1 MMSSARLVLTLPI
14 AEIAI
19 GERIG
24 FFHAD
29 HAARIGAS
37 MEAEGQHAPVQVRR
51 NGNAAKQQWTL
62 IAGLHRLR
70 GAEGIGWSE
79 IAAIQ
84 VAGDGTSG
92 ADLRRMELA
101 ENLGQKHRR
110 PIERAIMMVEHAL
123 LEEAI
128 DHPDSVGEAS
138 QVRAAKKRWNSA
150 QSDAGTRV
158 ALASPNASA
167 TVADACEVEGWRER
181 SASAFGCSLRSFER
195 HQRLV
200 RAIVEALPDL
210 AEALNN
216 HPLGES
222 LTAMG
227 RLAKIKRVE
236 ARRAAAEM
244 LLSRLDWKSMEEVL
258 VAAELKASTGYRVPE
273 RSLLMDAWNKW
284 SLQERQAYS
293 EWIAEKVTPG
303 MAIEMVARFKKR
315 GLL

>member
-1 MMSSARLVLTLPI
+1 MMMSGRLVLTLPI

-24 FFHAD
+24 FYHAD

-51 NGNAAKQQWTL
+51 NGNAAKQPWTL

-70 GAEGIGWSE
+70 GAMGIGWSE

-84 VAGDGTSG
+84 IAGGDTSG

-110 PIERAIMMVEHAL
+110 PIERAIMMAEHAL

-138 QVRAAKKRWNSA
+138 QVRAAKKRWKSTTSNAEDIVSSA
-150 QSDAGTRV
+150 SMDT
-158 ALASPNASA
+158 SA
-167 TVADACEVEGWRER
+167 TVADVEGWRARTAAAFDCSVKSLQRHER
-181 SASAFGCSLRSFER
+181 L
-195 HQRLV
+195 H

-244 LLSRLDWKSMEEVL
+244 LLSRLDWKSMEEML
-258 VAAELKASTGYRVPE
+258 VAAELKASTGYSVPD
-273 RSLLMDAWNKW
+273 RSKLMDAWNKW
-284 SLQERQAYS
+284 SLQERKAYS

-303 MAIEMVARFKKR
+303 MAIEMVARFKRR